1 LPVVTDAGPDFE
13 IERSVLGVT
22 GVVAVAL
29 SLDAVGSAVV
39 VDTVAVFVM
48 VEGDA

>member
-1 LPVVTDAGPDFE
+1 MTEAGPDFE

-29 SLDAVGSAVV
+29 LFDDAGSGVV
-39 VDTVAVFVM
+39 VEAVAVFVM
-48 VEGDA
+48 VEGVE